1 MPRGI
6 YHMDLQ
12 LYIIW
17 NNAIQFYDY
26 IIKELSNFFIILFIF
41 YENWN
46 KSETVN
52 KVKEIY
58 GFSEDEAIKKTN
70 ICGYGNIIIIIVQ
83 DKNPKYIL
91 YETKYGNLYV
101 NKHAVES
108 KKKIRHV
115 LNNANAIH
123 GTIIDFEFEKDVYT
137 CINKSKN
144 EIMDKI
150 KGEENEKYKHRII

>member
-1 MPRGI
+1 
-6 YHMDLQ
+6 MDLQ

-26 IIKELSNFFIILFIF
+26 IVEELSNFFEILFIF
-41 YENWN
+41 NENWN

-58 GFSEDEAIKKTN
+58 EFSEEEAIKKTN
-70 ICGYGNIIIIIVQ
+70 ICGYGHIIIIIVK
-83 DKNPKYIL
+83 DKNPKYIS

-101 NKHAVES
+101 SKHAIES

-115 LNNANAIH
+115 LHNADAIH

-137 CINKSKN
+137 CINKSKK
-144 EIMDKI
+144 EIMDQI
-150 KGEENEKYKHRII
+150 KGEESEKYKHGII

>member
-1 MPRGI
+1 MPRRM

-26 IIKELSNFFIILFIF
+26 IMEELSNFFEIL
-41 YENWN
+41 YVYNENWD
-46 KSETVN
+46 KFETIS

-58 GFSEDEAIKKTN
+58 EFSDEEAIKKTN
-70 ICGYGNIIIIIVQ
+70 ICGYGHTIIIIVK
-83 DKNPKYIL
+83 DKNPKYIS

-101 NKHAVES
+101 SKHAIVA
-108 KKKIRHV
+108 KKKIRQV

-123 GTIIDFEFEKDVYT
+123 STMIDFEFEKDVYT

-144 EIMDKI
+144 EIINQI
-150 KGEENEKYKHRII
+150 KGE